1 MKGEILDLLAVKTKE
16 LEEHN
21 AECKRV
27 SDELNGEITLAITQ
41 LGVWNTE
48 LAKATGTLS
57 ALLISQN
64 REQKIKH
71 ELCNEL
77 RAKYKE
83 CYQDLKALQQEACGL
98 IRIRQAVYN
107 RVKNANFKPGDP
119 QTLIQDCEMGDW
131 VVGP

>member
-1 MKGEILDLLAVKTKE
+1 MNKMKGELTDLLNIKIAE
-16 LEEHN
+16 LEAHN
-21 AECKRV
+21 SECDRI
-27 SDELNGEITLAITQ
+27 SDQLNGEITLAITQ

-77 RAKYKE
+77 REKYKE
-83 CYQDLKALQQEACGL
+83 CYKDLKGLQQEACGL

-107 RVKNANFKPGDP
+107 RIKV
-119 QTLIQDCEMGDW
+119 
-131 VVGP
+131 